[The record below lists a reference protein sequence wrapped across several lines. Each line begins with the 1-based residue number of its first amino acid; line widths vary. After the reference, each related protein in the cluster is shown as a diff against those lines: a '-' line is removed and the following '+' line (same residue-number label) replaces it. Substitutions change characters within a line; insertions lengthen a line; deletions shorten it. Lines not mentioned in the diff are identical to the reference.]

1 MVKAAVKPG
10 SRGLGLVPAKES
22 HNSCS
27 THSRQ
32 TEHNSRQGV
41 SQNGGFQRLEVESKD
56 FLYFNTKL
64 ERFCSFPTQSSGRS
78 YGCISSEMES
88 VPFLQATDISS
99 KVSFELSLPILCWR
113 ISRRLTEDSPGV
125 WFSSRISYGGMSLE

>member
-1 MVKAAVKPG
+1 MVKAAVRPG
-10 SRGLGLVPAKES
+10 SRDLGLVPAEES

-56 FLYFNTKL
+56 FLYLNTKL
-64 ERFCSFPTQSSGRS
+64 ERFPT
-78 YGCISSEMES
+78 
-88 VPFLQATDISS
+88 
-99 KVSFELSLPILCWR
+99 
-113 ISRRLTEDSPGV
+113 
-125 WFSSRISYGGMSLE
+125 